1 VRGAN
6 VFIIRDYPLYD
17 ARHMYVSCSTLRL
30 QMQAIRLL
38 IADDHEIFRRGIR
51 ALIQEQ
57 EPGWEIAEVNDGRE
71 AVAKARELKP
81 DVAILNITIPPLSG
95 LEACRQIVTVSPH
108 TKVLIST
115 LHDSNELFESILDA
129 GGRGYILKTEANRD
143 LIMAVKAL
151 LSNKT
156 FRPNW

>member
-1 VRGAN
+1 MN
-6 VFIIRDYPLYD
+6 
-17 ARHMYVSCSTLRL
+17 
-30 QMQAIRLL
+30 
-38 IADDHEIFRRGIR
+38 
-51 ALIQEQ
+51 
-57 EPGWEIAEVNDGRE
+57 NGRE

-95 LEACRQIVTVSPH
+95 LEACRQIVTVSPR

-115 LHDSNELFESILDA
+115 LHDSRELFEAILDA

-151 LSNKT
+151 LSNTT
-156 FRPNW
+156 FRPGLGWGHDEN

>member
-1 VRGAN
+1 
-6 VFIIRDYPLYD
+6 
-17 ARHMYVSCSTLRL
+17 
-30 QMQAIRLL
+30 MQVIRLL

-57 EPGWEIAEVNDGRE
+57 EPGWEIAAEVNDGTE
-71 AVAKARELKP
+71 AVAKTRELRP
-81 DVAILNITIPPLSG
+81 DVAILNINIPPSSG
-95 LEACRQIVTVSPH
+95 LETCRQIVTVSPH

-115 LHDSNELFESILDA
+115 LHGSRELYEAILDA

-151 LSNKT
+151 LSDKT
-156 FRPNW
+156 FFPGGSERT

>member
-1 VRGAN
+1 MD
-6 VFIIRDYPLYD
+6 VF
-17 ARHMYVSCSTLRL
+17 CSTLRL
-30 QMQAIRLL
+30 KMQAIRLL
-38 IADDHEIFRRGIR
+38 IADDHEIFRQGIR
-51 ALIQEQ
+51 TLIQEQ
-57 EPGWEIAEVNDGRE
+57 EPGWEIAAEVNDARE

-81 DVAILNITIPPLSG
+81 DVAILNITIPLLSG
-95 LEACRQIVTVSPH
+95 LEASRQIVAVSPH

>member
-1 VRGAN
+1 
-6 VFIIRDYPLYD
+6 
-17 ARHMYVSCSTLRL
+17 M
-30 QMQAIRLL
+30 
-38 IADDHEIFRRGIR
+38 
-51 ALIQEQ
+51 IQEQ
-57 EPGWEIAEVNDGRE
+57 EPGWEIAAEVSDGKE

-95 LEACRQIVTVSPH
+95 LEASREIVTVSPH

-115 LHDSNELFESILDA
+115 LHDSPELFETILDA

-156 FRPNW
+156 FRPRGSGRT